1 LGISLHLP
9 AYFEKCL
16 RVLDIRELQRNFAD
30 FAARL
35 LTRGQHLNLAPLQAL
50 LEERKR
56 LNVETEA
63 LAAKRNA
70 CNEEMK
76 ALAKTPHLL
85 ADKREALRALGQALK
100 NKEAELRVLEEKA
113 EAELLLLPNLPDVS
127 VPLGKDAHDNPVIR
141 IWGQAPTLGF
151 EAKAHFELGEG
162 LGLLDFERAAKVS
175 GARFA
180 FLRGGLAKLE
190 RALASFMLSEHI
202 AAGYEELSPP
212 YLVGRQAML
221 GTGQLPKFEEDAFC
235 AGKTGE
241 YFLIPTAEVP
251 VVNFHYDEILEAHN
265 LPLRYC
271 AFSPCF
277 RAEAGSAGKDTRGL
291 IRMHQ
296 FQKVELVQFA
306 TPETSM
312 EALESL
318 TRQACHIL
326 EKLGLHHRVVLLCT
340 GDMGFASV
348 KTYDVEVWLPGQAT
362 FREISSC
369 SNCGDFQARRAKIR
383 YRPAK
388 GEKPRLVHTLNG
400 SGLAVGR
407 TLVAVMEN
415 FQRAD
420 GSIEIPAAL
429 VPFMGGQ
436 TEITPVSSWQSS

>member
-1 LGISLHLP
+1 L
-9 AYFEKCL
+9 AYFENEL
-16 RVLDIRELQRNFAD
+16 GVLDIRELQRNFSGIVE
-30 FAARL
+30 RL
-35 LTRGQHLNLAPLQAL
+35 HTRGPNLNLAPLQAL
-50 LEERKR
+50 LEARKR
-56 LNVETEA
+56 LNVETDA
-63 LAAKRNA
+63 LAAKRNTF
-70 CNEEMK
+70 NEEMK

-85 ADKREALRALGQALK
+85 AAKREALRALGQELK
-100 NKEAELRVLEEKA
+100 AKEAELRVLEEKV
-113 EAELLLLPNLPDVS
+113 EAELLLLPNLPDAS
-127 VPLGKDAHDNPVIR
+127 VPLGKDASDNPVVR
-141 IWGQAPTLGF
+141 TWGQAPAFGF
-151 EAKAHFELGEG
+151 APRAHFELGER

-180 FLRGGLAKLE
+180 FLRASLARLE
-190 RALASFMLSEHI
+190 RALASFMLSEHT

-212 YLVGRQAML
+212 YLVSRPSMVGS
-221 GTGQLPKFEEDAFC
+221 GQLPKFEEDAFC
-235 AGKTGE
+235 TGSGGE

-251 VVNFHYDEILEAHN
+251 VVNFHYGEILEAEN

-296 FQKVELVQFA
+296 FHKVELVQFA

-312 EALESL
+312 EALEVL
-318 TRQACHIL
+318 TRQACRIL

-340 GDMGFASV
+340 GDMGFAST

-362 FREISSC
+362 YREISSC
-369 SNCGDFQARRAKIR
+369 SNCGDFQARRAQIR

-388 GEKPRLVHTLNG
+388 GEKPRLLHTLNG

-415 FQRAD
+415 FQRED

-436 TEITPVSSWQSS
+436 TEIR